1 MFFRFRGNLKLNI
14 PSKCYFGISGKGTL
28 GIFRMLGN

>member
-14 PSKCYFGISGKGTL
+14 LLKCYFGIFGKGIL